1 MAKVTFV
8 LGGARSGKS
17 AHAEALALDTAGRE
31 RLVYVATAEIFDD
44 EMESRI
50 ALHRKRRGPEW
61 DLVEAPIDLPAAIS
75 ADGAAGNVL
84 LIDCLSVWAT
94 NLLIH
99 EHDTDAA
106 REALTEA
113 IAKSEARIILVASE
127 TGLGIVPDNRLSRR
141 FRDINGLQNQAVA
154 AIADEVFFMAAGLA
168 LRIKPPQ

>member
-17 AHAEALALDTAGRE
+17 AHAEALAMGVDGSA

-44 EMESRI
+44 EMESRV
-50 ALHRKRRGPEW
+50 ALHRDRRGPEW

-75 ADGAAGNVL
+75 ANGAAGNVL

-94 NLLIH
+94 NLLVH

-106 REALTEA
+106 RQNLTDA
-113 IAKSEARIILVASE
+113 IASSKAHIILVASE

-141 FRDINGLQNQAVA
+141 FRDINGLQNQAIA
-154 AIADEVFFMAAGLA
+154 AIADKVFFMAAGLA
-168 LRIKPPQ
+168 LRLKPPQ

>member
-17 AHAEALALDTAGRE
+17 AHAESLALDTAGRT

-50 ALHRKRRGPEW
+50 ALHRERRSPEW
-61 DLVEAPIDLPAAIS
+61 DLIEAPIDLPAAIREN
-75 ADGAAGNVL
+75 GMAGNVL

-106 REALTEA
+106 REALTDA
-113 IAKSEARIILVASE
+113 IANCRSRIILVASE

-141 FRDINGLQNQAVA
+141 FRDFNGCRTKLSPRSPTRCFLWWQV
-154 AIADEVFFMAAGLA
+154 L
-168 LRIKPPQ
+168 P

>member
-1 MAKVTFV
+1 MTQVTFV

-17 AHAEALALDTAGRE
+17 AHAEALALKMADRA
-31 RLVYVATAEIFDD
+31 RLVYVATAEIFDE

-50 ALHRKRRGPEW
+50 ALHRERRGPEW
-61 DLVEAPIDLPAAIS
+61 DLVEAPVDLPAAIS
-75 ADGAAGNVL
+75 DNGAAGQVL

-99 EHDTDAA
+99 EHDPDAA
-106 REALTEA
+106 RQDLIEA
-113 IAKSEARIILVASE
+113 IGKCKARIVLVASE

-154 AIADEVFFMAAGLA
+154 TIADEVFFIAAGLA

>member
-1 MAKVTFV
+1 MAQVTFV

-17 AHAEALALDTAGRE
+17 AHAEALALNMADRAQ
-31 RLVYVATAEIFDD
+31 LIYVATAEIFDE

-50 ALHRKRRGPEW
+50 ALHRERRGPEW
-61 DLVEAPIDLPAAIS
+61 DLVEASIDLPAAIR
-75 ADGAAGNVL
+75 DNGAAGNIL

-99 EHDTDAA
+99 EHDADAA
-106 REALTEA
+106 CRALIDA
-113 IAKSEARIILVASE
+113 IGECTARIVLVASE

-141 FRDINGLQNQAVA
+141 FRDINGVQNQAVA